1 MISFS
6 INTKYS
12 YITKCLKDYRI
23 GEEAAKNIEDSLWK
37 QFQALPVAFRG
48 FFDNVTYIKNQYGQN
63 LWLLFLYSWVSHILE
78 ESKNIVLCQE

>member
-1 MISFS
+1 MVSFS

-37 QFQALPVAFRG
+37 QFQALPVAFQG
-48 FFDNVTYIKNQYGQN
+48 FFDNVTYIKTNMDKIFDSYFYIPEC
-63 LWLLFLYSWVSHILE
+63 LIF
-78 ESKNIVLCQE
+78 